1 MKKHTI
7 IIVLTSLVILAVI
20 CVIGNVITVADKVS
34 ELSPWLGYSFYAVL
48 LALTVAFVVWPTMKI
63 IFTPELEPSGELM
76 HEEDRKE
83 AEHMV
88 RKSAQNVFI
97 LTSVSQNGALDVFT
111 CLSMNIS
118 LINRLVELRGKR
130 PSLGQILRLYI
141 AVASS
146 SVLIASADEALD
158 DLNLGELLGMSGVNV
173 TGTVFKSAA
182 NGMVNSFVTLRVGM
196 TALKYLEAGSLYF
209 IENKKAIRKEIRR
222 KAVKYMP
229 AVVGGGVKNGILGL
243 KNLF

>member
-1 MKKHTI
+1 MKKHTTI
-7 IIVLTSLVILAVI
+7 IILTSVVLLAVI
-20 CVIGNVITVADKVS
+20 CIIGNVITVADKAS
-34 ELSPWLGYSFYAVL
+34 ELSPWLGYAFYVILLSLIAV
-48 LALTVAFVVWPTMKI
+48 FMVWPTMKI

-76 HEEDRKE
+76 DEEDRKE
-83 AEHMV
+83 AERMV

-97 LTSVSQNGALDVFT
+97 LTSVSQNGALDIFT

-118 LINRLVELRGKR
+118 LIRRLVDLRGKR
-130 PSLGQILRLYI
+130 PSLGQVFRLYV

-173 TGTVFKSAA
+173 AGTVFKSAA
-182 NGMVNSFVTLRVGM
+182 NGMINAFVTLRVGM
-196 TALKYLEAGSLYF
+196 TALKYLEEGSLYF
-209 IENKKAIRKEIRR
+209 NENKQLIRKEIRR
-222 KAVKYMP
+222 KAVKSLP

>member
-1 MKKHTI
+1 
-7 IIVLTSLVILAVI
+7 
-20 CVIGNVITVADKVS
+20 
-34 ELSPWLGYSFYAVL
+34 
-48 LALTVAFVVWPTMKI
+48 
-63 IFTPELEPSGELM
+63 
-76 HEEDRKE
+76 
-83 AEHMV
+83 MV

-97 LTSVSQNGALDVFT
+97 LTSVSQNGALDIFT

-130 PSLGQILRLYI
+130 PSLGQILRLYA

-146 SVLIASADEALD
+146 SVLIASADEVLD
-158 DLNLGELLGMSGVNV
+158 DLNIGELLGISGVNV

-209 IENKKAIRKEIRR
+209 IENKKAIRKEIYR

-229 AVVGGGVKNGILGL
+229 AVVAGGVKNGILGL

>member
-1 MKKHTI
+1 MKKSTI
-7 IIVLTSLVILAVI
+7 LFIITSLVIIAAI
-20 CVIGNVITVADKVS
+20 CIIGNVITVADKVS
-34 ELSPWLGYSFYAVL
+34 ELSPWLGYVFYAIL
-48 LALTVAFVVWPTMKI
+48 LTLTIVFIIWPTLTI
-63 IFTPELEPSGELM
+63 VFTPELEPSGELM
-76 HEEDRKE
+76 DEDDYKE
-83 AEHMV
+83 AELMV

-97 LTSVSQNGALDVFT
+97 LTSVSQNGALDIFT

-130 PSLGQILRLYI
+130 PSLGQILRLYA

-146 SVLIASADEALD
+146 SVLIASADEVLD
-158 DLNLGELLGMSGVNV
+158 DLNIGELLGISGVNV

-209 IENKKAIRKEIRR
+209 IENKKAIRKEIYR

-229 AVVGGGVKNGILGL
+229 AVVAGGVKNGILGL

>member
-1 MKKHTI
+1 MKKHTTI
-7 IIVLTSLVILAVI
+7 IILTSVVLLAVI
-20 CVIGNVITVADKVS
+20 CIVGNIITVADKAAQ
-34 ELSPWLGYSFYAVL
+34 LSPWLCYAFYAL
-48 LALTVAFVVWPTMKI
+48 LLGMTAAFVFWPTLKI

-76 HEEDRKE
+76 NEEDRKE
-83 AEHMV
+83 AERMV

-118 LINRLVELRGKR
+118 LIRRLVDLRGKR
-130 PSLGQILRLYI
+130 PSLGQVFRLYV

-146 SVLIASADEALD
+146 SVLIASADEALE

-182 NGMVNSFVTLRVGM
+182 NGMINAFVTLRVGM
-196 TALKYLEAGSLYF
+196 TALKYLEEGSLYF
-209 IENKKAIRKEIRR
+209 NENRQAIRKEIRR
-222 KAVKYMP
+222 RAVKCMP

>member
-1 MKKHTI
+1 MKKSTI
-7 IIVLTSLVILAVI
+7 LFIISSFVIVAATCI
-20 CVIGNVITVADKVS
+20 IGNIITIADKLS
-34 ELSPWLGYSFYAVL
+34 ELSPWLGYVFYAIL
-48 LALTVAFVVWPTMKI
+48 LTLTVVFIIWPTLKI
-63 IFTPELEPSGELM
+63 VFTPELEPSGELM
-76 HEEDRKE
+76 DEDDHKE
-83 AEHMV
+83 AELMV
-88 RKSAQNVFI
+88 KKSAQNVFI

-130 PSLGQILRLYI
+130 PSLGQILRLYA

-146 SVLIASADEALD
+146 SVLIASADEVLD
-158 DLNLGELLGMSGVNV
+158 DLNIGELLGMSGVNV

-222 KAVKYMP
+222 KAVKFMP
-229 AVVGGGVKNGILGL
+229 AVVGGSFKNGILGL

>member
-1 MKKHTI
+1 MKKHTTI
-7 IIVLTSLVILAVI
+7 IILTSVVLLAVI
-20 CVIGNVITVADKVS
+20 CIVGNIITVADKVAQ
-34 ELSPWLGYSFYAVL
+34 LSPWLGYAFYAL
-48 LALTVAFVVWPTMKI
+48 LLGMTAAFVIWPTLKI

-76 HEEDRKE
+76 NEEDRKE
-83 AEHMV
+83 AERMV

-118 LINRLVELRGKR
+118 LIRRLVDLRGKR
-130 PSLGQILRLYI
+130 PSLGQVFRLYV

-182 NGMVNSFVTLRVGM
+182 NGMINAFVTLRVGM
-196 TALKYLEAGSLYF
+196 TALKYLEEGSLYF
-209 IENKKAIRKEIRR
+209 NENRSAICKEIRR
-222 KAVKYMP
+222 RAVKCIP

>member
-20 CVIGNVITVADKVS
+20 CVVGNVITVADKVS

-48 LALTVAFVVWPTMKI
+48 LALTVAFMVWPTMKI

-76 HEEDRKE
+76 DEEDRKE

-118 LINRLVELRGKR
+118 LIRRLVDLRGRR
-130 PSLGQILRLYI
+130 PSLGQVFRLYV

-158 DLNLGELLGMSGVNV
+158 DLNLG
-173 TGTVFKSAA
+173 
-182 NGMVNSFVTLRVGM
+182 
-196 TALKYLEAGSLYF
+196 
-209 IENKKAIRKEIRR
+209 
-222 KAVKYMP
+222 
-229 AVVGGGVKNGILGL
+229 
-243 KNLF
+243 

>member
-1 MKKHTI
+1 MKKHTTI
-7 IIVLTSLVILAVI
+7 IILTSVVLLAVI
-20 CVIGNVITVADKVS
+20 CIVGNIITVADKAAQ
-34 ELSPWLGYSFYAVL
+34 LSPWLGYAFYAL
-48 LALTVAFVVWPTMKI
+48 LLGMTAAFVFWPTLKI

-76 HEEDRKE
+76 NEEDRKE
-83 AEHMV
+83 AERMV

-118 LINRLVELRGKR
+118 LIRRLVDLRGKR
-130 PSLGQILRLYI
+130 PSLGQVFRLYV

-173 TGTVFKSAA
+173 TGTLFKSAA
-182 NGMVNSFVTLRVGM
+182 NGTINAFVTLRVGM
-196 TALKYLEAGSLYF
+196 TALKYLEEGSLYF
-209 IENKKAIRKEIRR
+209 NENRQAIRKEIRR
-222 KAVKYMP
+222 RAVKCMP

>member
-1 MKKHTI
+1 MKTHTI
-7 IIVLTSLVILAVI
+7 LFIITSLVVVTTTCI
-20 CVIGNVITVADKVS
+20 IGNVITVADKVS
-34 ELSPWLGYSFYAVL
+34 ELSPWFGYAFYAIL
-48 LALTVAFVVWPTMKI
+48 LSLTIVFIIWPTLKI
-63 IFTPELEPSGELM
+63 VFTPELGPSGDLM
-76 HEEDRKE
+76 DEDDYKE
-83 AEHMV
+83 AELMV

-97 LTSVSQNGALDVFT
+97 LTSVSQTGALDVFT

-118 LINRLVELRGKR
+118 LINRLVKLRGKR
-130 PSLGQILRLYI
+130 PSLGQILRLYV

-182 NGMVNSFVTLRVGM
+182 NGMINAFVTLKVGM
-196 TALKYLEAGSLYF
+196 TALKYLEVGSLYF
-209 IENKKAIRKEIRR
+209 IENKKTIRKEIRR

-229 AVVGGGVKNGILGL
+229 SVVGGGVKNGILGL
-243 KNLF
+243 KSLF

>member
-1 MKKHTI
+1 MKKHAI

-48 LALTVAFVVWPTMKI
+48 LALTAAFVVWPTMKI

-76 HEEDRKE
+76 NEEDRKE
-83 AEHMV
+83 AERMV

-118 LINRLVELRGKR
+118 LIRRLVDLRGKR
-130 PSLGQILRLYI
+130 PSLGQVFRLYV

-182 NGMVNSFVTLRVGM
+182 NGMINAFVTLRVGM
-196 TALKYLEAGSLYF
+196 TALKYLEEGSLYF
-209 IENKKAIRKEIRR
+209 NENRQAIRKEIRR
-222 KAVKYMP
+222 RAVKCIP

>member
-1 MKKHTI
+1 MKKSTI
-7 IIVLTSLVILAVI
+7 LIILTSLVIIAAI
-20 CVIGNVITVADKVS
+20 CVIGNVITVADKAS
-34 ELSPWLGYSFYAVL
+34 ELSPWLGYAFYAIL
-48 LALTVAFVVWPTMKI
+48 LTLTVVFITWPTLTI
-63 IFTPELEPSGELM
+63 VFTPELEPSGELM
-76 HEEDRKE
+76 YEDDYKE
-83 AEHMV
+83 AEHIV

-130 PSLGQILRLYI
+130 PSLGQILRLYA

-146 SVLIASADEALD
+146 SVLIASADEVLD
-158 DLNLGELLGMSGVNV
+158 DLNIGELLGISGVNV

-182 NGMVNSFVTLRVGM
+182 NGMINSFVTLRVGM

-222 KAVKYMP
+222 KTVKFMP
-229 AVVGGGVKNGILGL
+229 AVVGGGFKNGILGL

>member
-1 MKKHTI
+1 MKKSTI
-7 IIVLTSLVILAVI
+7 IIALVSILVLAVI
-20 CVIGNVITVADKVS
+20 CVVGNVITVADKMS
-34 ELSPWLGYSFYAVL
+34 ELSPWLGYGFYGVL
-48 LALTVAFVVWPTMKI
+48 LALTVSFIIWPTLRI

-76 HEEDRKE
+76 SDSDKE
-83 AEHMV
+83 TADQLV
-88 RKSAQNVFI
+88 KRSAQNVFL

-118 LINRLVELRGKR
+118 LINRLVEQRGKR

-173 TGTVFKSAA
+173 TGTIFKSAA
-182 NGMVNSFVTLRVGM
+182 NGMINTFVTLRVGM

-209 IENKKAIRKEIRR
+209 IENKKSIRKEIRR

-229 AVVGGGVKNGILGL
+229 VVVGGGVKNGILGL

>member
-1 MKKHTI
+1 MKKSTI
-7 IIVLTSLVILAVI
+7 LFIITSLVIIAAT

-34 ELSPWLGYSFYAVL
+34 QLSPWLGYAFYAIL
-48 LALTVAFVVWPTMKI
+48 LTLTIVFIIWPTLKI

-76 HEEDRKE
+76 DEDDYKE
-83 AEHMV
+83 AELMV

-118 LINRLVELRGKR
+118 LINRLVEQRGKR
-130 PSLGQILRLYI
+130 PSFGQILRLYV

-173 TGTVFKSAA
+173 TGAIFKSAA
-182 NGMVNSFVTLRVGM
+182 NGMINAFVTLRVGM

-222 KAVKYMP
+222 KAVKNMP
-229 AVVGGGVKNGILGL
+229 AVVGGGVKNGVVGL

>member
-1 MKKHTI
+1 MKKSTI
-7 IIVLTSLVILAVI
+7 LSIISSFVIVAATCI
-20 CVIGNVITVADKVS
+20 IGNIITIADKVS
-34 ELSPWLGYSFYAVL
+34 ELSPWLGYVFYAIL
-48 LALTVAFVVWPTMKI
+48 LTLTVVFIIWPTLKI
-63 IFTPELEPSGELM
+63 VFTPELEPSGELM
-76 HEEDRKE
+76 DEDDHKE
-83 AEHMV
+83 AELMV
-88 RKSAQNVFI
+88 KKSAQNVFI

-118 LINRLVELRGKR
+118 LIKRLVELRGKR

-182 NGMVNSFVTLRVGM
+182 NGMINAFVTLRVGM
-196 TALKYLEAGSLYF
+196 TALKYLETGSLYF
-209 IENKKAIRKEIRR
+209 VENKKAIRKEIRR

>member
-7 IIVLTSLVILAVI
+7 IIVLISLVVLAMI
-20 CVIGNVITVADKVS
+20 CVIGNVITIADKAS
-34 ELSPWLGYSFYAVL
+34 ELSPWLGYAFYVIL
-48 LALTVAFVVWPTMKI
+48 LTLTVVFLVWPTMKI

-76 HEEDRKE
+76 DDEDRKE
-83 AEHMV
+83 AESMV

-118 LINRLVELRGKR
+118 LIRRLVDLRGKR
-130 PSLGQILRLYI
+130 PSLGQVFRLYV
-141 AVASS
+141 AVVSS

-173 TGTVFKSAA
+173 TGTLFKSAA
-182 NGMVNSFVTLRVGM
+182 NGMINAFVTLRVGM
-196 TALKYLEAGSLYF
+196 TALKYLEEGSLYF
-209 IENKKAIRKEIRR
+209 NENKQLIRKEIRR
-222 KAVKYMP
+222 KAVKSLP